1 MKENDR
7 NTVNVDRDEETMA
20 RLLRLAGS
28 RPDVPEEIESRVY
41 DRVLSGCQETTGA
54 PDEARVYQFVR
65 REWEKEAR
73 FGAVKRWAVPVA
85 MAASALLALAL
96 VLQPSPEVAA
106 PVAVGTI
113 ARVVDEAGTGSQWS
127 VGQAVYTGDRVT
139 TGAGERLSVML
150 GSAESLRLDEN
161 TVLVVEGAGEFQL
174 ASGRVYAD
182 TGDFVYRDKSLSID
196 TPFGVVTDVGTQFA
210 VGLASEVLEV
220 AVREGRVDVESASGK
235 EMAVAGERLRVRQ
248 VGATVDT
255 LAPNDSYWDWAA
267 RLAPSFEI
275 EGKSLLDFLRWVA
288 RETGHELV
296 FEDNELRMQ
305 AMRVD
310 LHGSVADFDPE
321 QALEFILAGTSF
333 DYRIETDRILIGS
346 GDR

>member
-7 NTVNVDRDEETMA
+7 NNMNVDRDEETMA

-28 RPDVPEEIESRVY
+28 RPDVPEDVESRVY
-41 DRVLSGCQETTGA
+41 DRVLSEWQESTGA

-65 REWEKEAR
+65 REWESQAR
-73 FGAVKRWAVPVA
+73 FGAVKRWAVPIA

-96 VLQPSPEVAA
+96 VLQPSPEVAV

-113 ARVVDEAGTGSQWS
+113 ARVVDDAGAGSRWS
-127 VGQAVYTGDRVT
+127 VGQIVYAGDRVT

-150 GSAESLRLDEN
+150 DSAESLRLDQN
-161 TVLVVEGAGEFQL
+161 TELVVEAAGEYQL

-220 AVREGRVDVESASGK
+220 AVREGRVDVESASGQVI
-235 EMAVAGERLRVRQ
+235 AIAGERLRVRQ
-248 VGATVDT
+248 DGATVDT
-255 LAPNDSYWDWAA
+255 LEPSDSYWGWAA
-267 RLAPSFEI
+267 RLAPAFEI
-275 EGKSLLDFLRWVA
+275 EGKSLLEFLRWGA
-288 RETGHELV
+288 RETGRELV
-296 FEDNELRMQ
+296 FASDETRMA

-321 QALEFILAGTSF
+321 EALEFILAGTSF
-333 DYRIETDRILIGS
+333 DYRIDTDRIVISAGA
-346 GDR
+346 R